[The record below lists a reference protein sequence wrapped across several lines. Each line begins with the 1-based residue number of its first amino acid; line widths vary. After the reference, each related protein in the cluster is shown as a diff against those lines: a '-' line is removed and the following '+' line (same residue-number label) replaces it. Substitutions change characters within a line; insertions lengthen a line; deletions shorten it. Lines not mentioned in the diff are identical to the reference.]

1 MTDLITEVYSTLAY
15 ILEEIAN
22 NVNNI
27 SPKYLPALVSNVSP
41 TLLFY
46 IGISLVIFIV
56 CIYPERKSVKT
67 KPPLRKKQK
76 DEKPTTTGFDI
87 APDDDVIFKSL
98 VSKQEADAETAKNSS
113 KHIPMKL
120 DTKVRYLK
128 KLRILYYILGRDKT
142 SMFLSPVFKNL
153 IFLCSF

>member
-27 SPKYLPALVSNVSP
+27 STKYLPALVSNVSP

-67 KPPLRKKQK
+67 KSVRKKQK
-76 DEKPTTTGFDI
+76 DDTLIAKPTIKTTMYLLQQVTHKANGYI
-87 APDDDVIFKSL
+87 VWVLHL
-98 VSKQEADAETAKNSS
+98 VLNAHTQTLTFSDLEREL
-113 KHIPMKL
+113 P
-120 DTKVRYLK
+120 
-128 KLRILYYILGRDKT
+128 
-142 SMFLSPVFKNL
+142 
-153 IFLCSF
+153 

>member
-1 MTDLITEVYSTLAY
+1 MTDLITEVYSTLVY

-27 SPKYLPALVSNVSP
+27 STKYLPALVSNVSP

-67 KPPLRKKQK
+67 KSVKKKQK
-76 DEKPTTTGFDI
+76 DDTLIAKPTIKTTGFDI
-87 APDDDVIFKSL
+87 APDDEVIFKSL
-98 VSKQEADAETAKNSS
+98 VSQQEADAEIAKNSK
-113 KHIPMKL
+113 KHIPMQL
-120 DTKVRYLK
+120 DTKVR
-128 KLRILYYILGRDKT
+128 
-142 SMFLSPVFKNL
+142 
-153 IFLCSF
+153 IFNCLL

>member
-1 MTDLITEVYSTLAY
+1 MTDLITEVYSTLSY

-56 CIYPERKSVKT
+56 CIYPERKSVKN
-67 KPPLRKKQK
+67 KPLRKKQK
-76 DEKPTTTGFDI
+76 DEKTFVSKPGFDI
-87 APDDDVIFKSL
+87 APDDEVIFKSL

-120 DTKVRYLK
+120 DTKVRYDWWW
-128 KLRILYYILGRDKT
+128 YT
-142 SMFLSPVFKNL
+142 NF
-153 IFLCSF
+153 